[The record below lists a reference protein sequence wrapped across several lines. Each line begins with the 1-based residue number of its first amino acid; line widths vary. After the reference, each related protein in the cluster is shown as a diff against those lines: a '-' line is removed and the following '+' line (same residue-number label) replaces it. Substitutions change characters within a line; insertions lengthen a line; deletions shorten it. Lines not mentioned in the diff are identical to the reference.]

1 MAGKVKEIAARAKV
15 SVATVSRVLHQS
27 ENVRPETRRRVE
39 QAMEEMGI
47 SAGELVRGA
56 KRDSHTVGILVPDL
70 TNKFFVELIQ
80 GIEERAAQSGI
91 QTVICHTRD
100 SDRTEIQYLRLLKEL
115 HISGI
120 IITPVSDDDDNVNNE
135 YLNLLSNMKIP
146 IVLVDRDVKYT
157 KHAGVFIDNA
167 YGAFEAAKL
176 LLENGHREI
185 AFIGGPLNTVPGR
198 GRRKGYCSAYEYMGL
213 PVREELIFDG
223 DFTIESGIRLTKQIL
238 REHPEVTAIF
248 PCNNHM
254 TLGCLA
260 QLNQEGY
267 RIPEDMAVVGFDELP
282 ILQMFGRSLTVVDR
296 PTKEMGYQAMKM
308 MSKSLEGQKHYVEKR
323 VILTPKL
330 IIRGSEKFFPR
341 ERREEG
347 TE

>member
-1 MAGKVKEIAARAKV
+1 MAGRVREIAARANV

-27 ENVRPETRRRVE
+27 ENVKPETRRRVE
-39 QAMEEMGI
+39 AAMEELGI
-47 SAGELVRGA
+47 TAGELVRGT
-56 KRDSHTVGILVPDL
+56 KRDSRTVGILVPDL
-70 TNKFFVELIQ
+70 SNPFFVELIQ

-100 SDRTEIQYLRLLKEL
+100 SDKTEIQYLRLLKEL

-120 IITPVSDDDDNVNNE
+120 IITPVSDDDDNLNNE

-146 IVLVDRDVKYT
+146 VVLMDRDVKYT

-167 YGAFEAAKL
+167 YGAFEATKL

-185 AFIGGPLNTVPGR
+185 AFISGPLNTVPGR
-198 GRRKGYCSAYEYMGL
+198 GRKKGYCSAFEYMNL

-248 PCNNHM
+248 PGNNHM
-254 TLGCLA
+254 TVGCLSE
-260 QLNQEGY
+260 LNRRGC

-282 ILQMFGRSLTVVDR
+282 LMQMFGRELTVVDR

-308 MSKSLEGQKHYVEKR
+308 MAKSLQGEKNYIEKR
-323 VILTPKL
+323 VILTPRL
-330 IIRGSEKFFPR
+330 IVRGSEKYFPR
-341 ERREEG
+341 DGRKE
-347 TE
+347 